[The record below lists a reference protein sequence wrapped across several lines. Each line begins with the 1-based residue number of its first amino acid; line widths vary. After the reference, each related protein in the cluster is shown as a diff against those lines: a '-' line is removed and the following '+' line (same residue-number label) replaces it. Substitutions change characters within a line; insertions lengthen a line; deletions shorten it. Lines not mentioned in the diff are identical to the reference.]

1 MLVFYNEG
9 FFKNH
14 PSYTFPEY
22 YFDVAVITLE
32 EELTFSETISP
43 ICLPQTASEHPGK
56 VPITV
61 QGWGKDS
68 SGFVGKK
75 VSEVNVG
82 IRLKQ
87 ECDHN
92 FGAAGVEHGQFIAN
106 NVQRVMPN
114 LTLDIL
120 FCARANLNSQ
130 VGTCIGDSGG
140 PAVEE

>member
-1 MLVFYNEG
+1 M
-9 FFKNH
+9 
-14 PSYTFPEY
+14 
-22 YFDVAVITLE
+22 AVIVLE
-32 EELTFSETISP
+32 EELTFSDRISP

-56 VPITV
+56 VPISV